1 MEVFV
6 QFNYNG
12 TPLTNGTILI
22 SGKPEQIFYVKLD
35 EPVSKLIQQIEE
47 AQLYSK
53 TNGIIARDATMK
65 EVKQVKSEDKSFFS
79 MFGSTDNLLTS
90 PNKPLKDVLT
100 LEPGKRVIL
109 NVQVTSSSIAQSPSI
124 PTQGGRRK
132 RKNKT
137 RKNKKV

>member
-12 TPLTNGTILI
+12 TLLTNGTILI

-47 AQLYSK
+47 SQLYSK
-53 TNGIIARDATMK
+53 TNGIIARDSTMK

-79 MFGSTDNLLTS
+79 MFGSTDNNLLTS
-90 PNKPLKDVLT
+90 QDKPLKDVLT

-109 NVQVTSSSIAQSPSI
+109 NVQITGAPIAQSPSI
-124 PTQGGRRK
+124 PTQGGRR
-132 RKNKT
+132 RKT
-137 RKNKKV
+137 RKNKRV